1 MKSVVDFDPAKLKRV
16 RLAAGL
22 SAADVAKAIGSTP
35 GTVGRWENGRGAPSP
50 RLFVALADVLAVP
63 KERLLVPLADEA
75 DLATLRTRAGLR
87 QEDVADALE
96 VQSSDVSEMEQGT
109 AAVRDEWGVVL
120 STLYEVPLERLAR
133 ARAVTE
139 VRWRERFEGKRG
151 K

>member
-1 MKSVVDFDPAKLKRV
+1 MKSVEDFDPAKLKAV
-16 RLAAGL
+16 RLAAGV
-22 SAADVAKAIGSTP
+22 SVADVAKAIGSSA

-50 RLFVALADVLAVP
+50 RLFAALADVLEVP
-63 KERLLVPLADEA
+63 KDRLLVPLADNG

-87 QEDVADALE
+87 QEDVADALG
-96 VQSSDVSEMEQGT
+96 VQASDVSEMEQGT
-109 AAVRDEWGVVL
+109 GPVRDEWGVVL

-139 VRWRERFEGKRG
+139 AHWCERFEGRRG